1 MTKTRLFNLKA
12 PAIYSNALIY
22 FLIVTVAPGCMPAPD
37 HISRLEHIEGFWE
50 MKQGDK
56 SIVEYWRKV
65 SDDGYSGGSF
75 IVKNSDT
82 TVMELLKIVEGKDDL
97 FYIPT
102 VFGQNE
108 DKPVKFRLSSFT
120 DTSYTF
126 RNPTHDFPK
135 TITYF
140 IHEPD
145 SLIAVISGDNK
156 RSRFGYKRVR

>member
-1 MTKTRLFNLKA
+1 V
-12 PAIYSNALIY
+12 
-22 FLIVTVAPGCMPAPD
+22 FLIATISSGCEPKPD
-37 HISRLEHIEGFWE
+37 HIKGLNHIEGFWE
-50 MKQGDK
+50 MKRGDRI
-56 SIVEYWRKV
+56 IVEYWKKV
-65 SDDGYSGGSF
+65 SDEGYSGGSF
-75 IVKNSDT
+75 MVQDNDT
-82 TVMELLKIVEGKDDL
+82 TVLELLKIVEGKDDL

-108 DKPVKFRLSSFT
+108 NKPVKFRLSSFS

-126 RNPTHDFPK
+126 RNPTHDYPK

-156 RSRFGYKRVR
+156 QSRFGYSRVR